1 MKRFASASL
10 AIELTFA
17 VLIALIVSNAATFF
31 LLDADR
37 AREIR
42 GVRVGAAE
50 ERLSAIVGL
59 LPQLPQSA
67 QADLIRATSVRGE
80 RMEIGDAP
88 WVETGEP
95 RNAEAEARL
104 REAFD
109 NQGIGEIRVVFLEPE
124 EGSRARSGDR
134 DRSND
139 QGDRADQ
146 SNRERRRVLVER
158 FVVSVELAP
167 GRWLN
172 SQYAIPRAPSLLP
185 VLLTSAGIAA
195 LTLAIAAIWMGYR
208 VAVPLRRLS
217 EASTA
222 MRLGEPAPVIAE
234 SGPQALR
241 EAVSAFNAMSQRL
254 MSTLEGQR
262 TLLAAIAHDLRTPI
276 TALKLRC
283 EFIEDLELRERML
296 ATLDELQTTT
306 EAALEAARAEGGGEP
321 RRAVDVASL
330 VESTA
335 TDMADLGAPVTCETE
350 GVVTAMCRPG
360 EIRRAVRNLIE
371 NAIRYGTQARVTIA
385 KDEGDVVITVTD
397 KGRGIPPDQIESVF
411 QPFSR
416 LETSR
421 SRETGGHGLGLTI
434 ARAIARSHGG
444 DVVLVNLPEGGLGA
458 TLRFPAGR

>member
-1 MKRFASASL
+1 MKRLVSASL
-10 AIELTFA
+10 AVELTFA

-80 RMEIGDAP
+80 RMEIGDSP
-88 WVETGEP
+88 WVEPDEP
-95 RNAEAEARL
+95 RSAEAEARL
-104 REAFD
+104 REAFAD
-109 NQGIGEIRVVFLEPE
+109 RDIGEIRVVFLEPDE
-124 EGSRARSGDR
+124 TSRARSSDR
-134 DRSND
+134 DRTND
-139 QGDRADQ
+139 
-146 SNRERRRVLVER
+146 RRRVFVER
-158 FVVSVELAP
+158 FVVSVELAA

-172 SQYAIPRAPSLLP
+172 AQYAIARAPSLLP

-222 MRLGEPAPVIAE
+222 MRLGEPAPVITE

-241 EAVSAFNAMSQRL
+241 EAISAFNAMSKRL
-254 MSTLEGQR
+254 MSTLESQR

-283 EFIEDLELRERML
+283 EFIEDEELRERML

-321 RRAVDVASL
+321 RRAVDVAAL

-350 GVVTAMCRPG
+350 GPVTSVCRPG
-360 EIRRAVRNLIE
+360 EIRRAARNLIE
-371 NAIRYGTQARVTIA
+371 NAIRYGSQAHVTIA
-385 KDEGDVVITVTD
+385 KVDGDVIITVDD
-397 KGRGIPPDQIESVF
+397 KGPGIPADQMERVF

-444 DVVLVNLPEGGLGA
+444 DVMLANRPEGGLSA